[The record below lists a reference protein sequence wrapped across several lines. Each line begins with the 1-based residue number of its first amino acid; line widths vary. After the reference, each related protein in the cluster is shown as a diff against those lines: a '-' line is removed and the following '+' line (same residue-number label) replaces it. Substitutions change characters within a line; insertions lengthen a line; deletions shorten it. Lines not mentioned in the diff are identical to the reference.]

1 MAIFTSPGSPG
12 ANAGANGG
20 KTYGYNNI
28 SNVAPIVVAQAN
40 PQRTTITF
48 HAPGTVDIF
57 IAPVNVQNVLGTAP
71 VSPKDAP
78 LVPTTALLGGT
89 FRVFAG
95 GSLTLI
101 GECQGAFQALANA
114 GTTNPLTV
122 IESNV

>member
-48 HAPGTVDIF
+48 HAPGAQDIF

-78 LVPTTALLGGT
+78 LAPTTALP
-89 FRVFAG
+89 G